1 MKESKFYHTA
11 LDMALLNGE
20 DAKAALDKQIGRM
33 PRESRERSI
42 FPWQRVAMTAVGTLL
57 LGFTVLIAIPSAR
70 AEVLSWLGII
80 TRPKE
85 YLTANPSERPTI
97 EVLDNMIA
105 AAQPEDTEV
114 KVMEIDRTDSK
125 AVNSEGALKVAELLQ
140 KDVRITLGDT
150 LFDGNTAYVS
160 LRLGGTAALPSLED
174 YTGGNTTKVQVDPQR
189 VWFFFEGGPG
199 EEYMSGEKKFYMSPS
214 DELILEFSDGTRVSQ
229 FLNLVETEDF
239 KALWADIESKNFHWD
254 QYGPLP
260 EEREEINRMNQEF
273 LKQHEIVVTTEF
285 GGIVKIFKQLADES
299 GTVTAKAFFNVFVE
313 EDDNLPATELLNVEV
328 GTVRFNVTGYQAMET
343 RTAETDGKKVVWQGD
358 SIITYLELVDP
369 ADHDKAATDWNTALQ
384 MYTNYPVSLDGMTL
398 EALPGARADNLGIYD
413 LNVRITLP
421 ESVQGNA
428 RAAWSG
434 LANMFPIGFNIQI
447 DGQAGQWY
455 PGGFGMT
462 ENEDGTFTYHIVSIQ
477 GLDLETI
484 QQIKTVTL
492 IPVLRHV
499 KGFEDQAHA
508 LVLELAPEERTLQ
521 PQTADGVWLGAKF
534 ERTEYPEY
542 AVTFTL
548 G

>member
-421 ESVQGNA
+421 DSVQGNA
-428 RAAWSG
+428 RKAWGG
-434 LANMFPIGFNIQI
+434 LANMFPISFDVLL
-447 DGQAGQWY
+447 DGQSGSWT
-455 PGGFGMT
+455 PGAYGMT
-462 ENEDGTFTYHIVSIQ
+462 ENEDGTFTYQILSLR

-484 QQIKTVTL
+484 TEIKTVTL
-492 IPVLRHV
+492 IPVLRYV
-499 KGFEDQAHA
+499 KGFDNPDHNVID
-508 LVLELAPEERTLQ
+508 LPLETRTPL
-521 PQTADGVWLGAKF
+521 PKTADGVWMGALL
-534 ERTEYPEY
+534 TNIQYPEY
-542 AVTFTL
+542 AVTFSL

>member
-1 MKESKFYHTA
+1 MKESKLYHKA
-11 LDMALLNGE
+11 LDMSLLDGQ
-20 DAKAALDKQIGRM
+20 DVKAKLDKRI
-33 PRESRERSI
+33 EKLSKEVFERNA
-42 FPWQRVAMTAVGTLL
+42 FPWQKVAMTAIGCMLL
-57 LGFTVLIAIPSAR
+57 LLTIVVTIPSAR
-70 AEVLSWLGII
+70 AEVLRWLGII
-80 TRPKE
+80 TRPEE
-85 YLTANPSERPTI
+85 YLTANPSERPAI

-105 AAQPEDTEV
+105 TAQPEDTEL
-114 KVMEIDRTDSK
+114 KVLPIDRTNSE

-199 EEYMSGEKKFYMSPS
+199 EEYLSGEKKLYMSPS
-214 DELILEFSDGTRVSQ
+214 NELILEFNDGTRVSQ

-239 KALWADIESKNFHWD
+239 KALWEDIESKNFHWD
-254 QYGPLP
+254 KYGPLP

-285 GGIVKIFKQLADES
+285 GGIVKIFEQLADES

-343 RTAETDGKKVVWQGD
+343 REAATDGTTVVWKGD
-358 SIITYLELVDP
+358 TIITYMELVDP
-369 ADHDKAATDWNTALQ
+369 YDHDKAAADWNTALQ
-384 MYTNYPVSLDGMTL
+384 MYTNYPVSLSGMTL
-398 EALPGARADNLGIYD
+398 EAAPGAHADNLGIYD
-413 LNVRITLP
+413 LNVRIALP
-421 ESVQGNA
+421 DSVQGNA

-434 LANMFPIGFNIQI
+434 LANMFPISFDVLL
-447 DGQAGQWY
+447 DGQSGTWT
-455 PGGFGMT
+455 PGAYGMT
-462 ENEDGTFTYHIVSIQ
+462 ENEDGTFTYHILSLR
-477 GLDLETI
+477 GLDLEAITE
-484 QQIKTVTL
+484 IKTVTL
-492 IPVLRHV
+492 IPVLRYV
-499 KGFEDQAHA
+499 TGFVGPNDAY
-508 LVLELAPEERTLQ
+508 VDLAQETRTPQ
-521 PQTADGVWLGAKF
+521 PKTANGVWMGARLK
-534 ERTEYPEY
+534 TTAYPEY
-542 AVTFTL
+542 ALTFTL

>member
-1 MKESKFYHTA
+1 MKESKFYHKA
-11 LDMALLNGE
+11 LDMALLNGQE
-20 DAKAALDKQIGRM
+20 VKAALDKRTEAMAGAA
-33 PRESRERSI
+33 RERGS
-42 FPWQRVAMTAVGTLL
+42 FPWQRVAMTAMACLL
-57 LGFTVLIAIPSAR
+57 LLLTVVIAIPSTR

-80 TRPKE
+80 TRPQD
-85 YLTANPSERPTI
+85 YLTADPSERPAI

-105 AAQPEDTEV
+105 TAQPEDTEL
-114 KVMEIDRTDSK
+114 KVLPIDRTDSK
-125 AVNSEGALKVAELLQ
+125 AVNSEGALKVAELLNQ
-140 KDVRITLGDT
+140 DVRITLGDT

-199 EEYMSGEKKFYMSPS
+199 EEYMSGEKKLYMSPS
-214 DELILEFSDGTRVSQ
+214 DELILEFNDGTRVSQ

-285 GGIVKIFKQLADES
+285 GGIVKIFEQLADES

-343 RTAETDGKKVVWQGD
+343 REVDADGKKVLWQGD
-358 SIITYLELVDP
+358 TVVTYMELVDP
-369 ADHDKAATDWNTALQ
+369 VNHDREATDWNTALQ
-384 MYTNYPVSLDGMTL
+384 MFTNYPVSLDGMTL

-413 LNVRITLP
+413 LNVRVTLP
-421 ESVQGNA
+421 DSIQGNA

-434 LANMFPIGFNIQI
+434 LANMFPISFDVLL
-447 DGQAGQWY
+447 DGQSGTWTSGAY
-455 PGGFGMT
+455 GMT
-462 ENEDGTFTYHIVSIQ
+462 ENEDGTFTYHILSLR

-484 QQIKTVTL
+484 TEIKTVTL
-492 IPVLRHV
+492 IPVLRYV
-499 KGFEDQAHA
+499 KGFDNPDHNVID
-508 LVLELAPEERTLQ
+508 LPLETRTPL
-521 PQTADGVWLGAKF
+521 PKTADGVWMGALL
-534 ERTEYPEY
+534 TNTQYPEY

>member
-1 MKESKFYHTA
+1 MKESNFYHKA
-11 LDMALLNGE
+11 LDIALLDGK
-20 DAKAALDKQIGRM
+20 AMKAAMDKRTEAMAGAA
-33 PRESRERSI
+33 RERGS
-42 FPWQRVAMTAVGTLL
+42 FPWQRVAMTAMACLMLL
-57 LGFTVLIAIPSAR
+57 LTVVIAIPSTR

-80 TRPKE
+80 TWPQD
-85 YLTANPSERPTI
+85 YLTADPSERPAI
-97 EVLDNMIA
+97 EALDNMIA
-105 AAQPEDTEV
+105 TAQPEDTEL
-114 KVMEIDRTDSK
+114 KVLPIDRTDSK
-125 AVNSEGALKVAELLQ
+125 AVNSEGALKVAELLNQ
-140 KDVRITLGDT
+140 DVRITLGDT

-199 EEYMSGEKKFYMSPS
+199 EEYMSGEKKLYMSPS
-214 DELILEFSDGTRVSQ
+214 DELILEFNDGTRVSQ

-285 GGIVKIFKQLADES
+285 GGIVKIFEQLADES

-343 RTAETDGKKVVWQGD
+343 REAATDGTTVIWQGD
-358 SIITYLELVDP
+358 TIITYMELVDP
-369 ADHDKAATDWNTALQ
+369 NDHDKAATDWNTSLQ

-413 LNVRITLP
+413 LNVRVTLP
-421 ESVQGNA
+421 DSIQGNA

-434 LANMFPIGFNIQI
+434 LANMFPISFDVLL
-447 DGQAGQWY
+447 DGQSGTWTSGAY
-455 PGGFGMT
+455 GMT
-462 ENEDGTFTYHIVSIQ
+462 ENEDGTFTYHILSLR

-484 QQIKTVTL
+484 TEIKTVTL
-492 IPVLRHV
+492 IPVLRYV
-499 KGFEDQAHA
+499 KGFDNPDHNVID
-508 LVLELAPEERTLQ
+508 LPLETRTPL
-521 PQTADGVWLGAKF
+521 PKTADGVWMGALL
-534 ERTEYPEY
+534 TNTQYPEY

>member
-1 MKESKFYHTA
+1 MKESKFYHKA
-11 LDMALLNGE
+11 LDMSLLDGK
-20 DAKAALDKQIGRM
+20 DMKAALDVKIGRM
-33 PRESRERSI
+33 AERPRERSG
-42 FPWQRVAMTAVGTLL
+42 FPWQRIAMTAVACVLL
-57 LGFTVLIAIPSAR
+57 LCTVVIAIPSAR

-80 TRPKE
+80 TRPSD
-85 YLTANPSERPTI
+85 YLTADPSERPAI

-199 EEYMSGEKKFYMSPS
+199 EEYMSGEKKLYMSPS
-214 DELILEFSDGTRVSQ
+214 DELILEFNDGTRVSQ
-229 FLNLVETEDF
+229 CLNLVETEDF

-285 GGIVKIFKQLADES
+285 GGIVKIFEQLADES

-343 RTAETDGKKVVWQGD
+343 REAATDGTTVVWKGD
-358 SIITYLELVDP
+358 TIITYMELVDP
-369 ADHDKAATDWNTALQ
+369 NDHDKAAADWNTALQ

-398 EALPGARADNLGIYD
+398 EAEPGARADNLGIYD

-421 ESVQGNA
+421 DSVQGNA

-434 LANMFPIGFNIQI
+434 LANMFPVSFDVLL
-447 DGQAGQWY
+447 DGQSGDWT
-455 PGGFGMT
+455 PGAYGMT
-462 ENEDGTFTYHIVSIQ
+462 ENEDGTFTYHILSLR

-484 QQIKTVTL
+484 TEIKTVTL
-492 IPVLRHV
+492 IPVLRYV
-499 KGFEDQAHA
+499 KGFDNPDHNVID
-508 LVLELAPEERTLQ
+508 LPLETRTPL
-521 PQTADGVWLGAKF
+521 PKTADGVWMGALL
-534 ERTEYPEY
+534 TNIQYPEY

>member
-1 MKESKFYHTA
+1 MKESNFYHKA
-11 LDMALLNGE
+11 LDMALLNGQE
-20 DAKAALDKQIGRM
+20 VKAALDKRTEAMAGAA
-33 PRESRERSI
+33 RERGS
-42 FPWQRVAMTAVGTLL
+42 FPWHRVAMTAMACLMLL
-57 LGFTVLIAIPSAR
+57 LTVVIAIPSTR

-80 TRPKE
+80 TWPQD
-85 YLTANPSERPTI
+85 YLTADPSERPAI
-97 EVLDNMIA
+97 EALDNMIA
-105 AAQPEDTEV
+105 TAQPEDTEL
-114 KVMEIDRTDSK
+114 KVLPIDRTDSK
-125 AVNSEGALKVAELLQ
+125 AVNSEGALKVAELLNQ
-140 KDVRITLGDT
+140 DVRITLGDT

-199 EEYMSGEKKFYMSPS
+199 EEYMSGEKKLYMSPS
-214 DELILEFSDGTRVSQ
+214 DELILEFNDGTRVSQ

-285 GGIVKIFKQLADES
+285 GGIVKIFEQLADES

-313 EDDNLPATELLNVEV
+313 EDDDLPATELLHVEV
-328 GTVRFNVTGYQAMET
+328 GTVRFNVNGYQAMET
-343 RTAETDGKKVVWQGD
+343 RTAAVDGNKVTWQGD
-358 SIITYLELVDP
+358 TVVTYMELVDQ
-369 ADHDKAATDWNTALQ
+369 ADHDREATDWNTALQ
-384 MYTNYPVSLDGMTL
+384 MFTNYPVSLDGMTL
-398 EALPGARADNLGIYD
+398 EALPGAKANAVGIYD
-413 LNVRITLP
+413 LDVRITLP
-421 ESVQGNA
+421 DSVQDNA
-428 RAAWSG
+428 RAAWTG
-434 LANMFPIGFNIQI
+434 LASSFPIDFNILI
-447 DGQAGQWY
+447 DGQEGKWY

-462 ENEDGTFTYHIVSIQ
+462 ENEDGTLTYHIVEIK

-484 QQIKTVTL
+484 DQIKTVTL
-492 IPVLRHV
+492 VPVLRYV
-499 KGFEDQAHA
+499 KGFQDPAGA
-508 LVLELAPEERTLQ
+508 PILELPLETRTPQ
-521 PQTADGVWLGAKF
+521 PQTADGTWLGARF
-534 ERTEYPEY
+534 ERIEYPEY